1 MSLPL
6 LQPPLRLGL
15 LFFDAAEAR
24 AIRDMVNWT
33 TAGRGLWIVV
43 EDRPFHAVLM
53 ARGPRRTDPDQ
64 LALLRLS
71 YDAERAARKA
81 YGDAMPPM
89 ALRRPLQDTH
99 LKIVLDVAAASLI
112 PEYVESVSPQTQP
125 RVSNTV
131 TKPLTWSW

>member
-1 MSLPL
+1 MPLPL

-15 LFFDAAEAR
+15 LFFDAPEAR

-33 TAGRGLWIVV
+33 TAGRGLWLVV
-43 EDRPFHAVLM
+43 DERPFHAVLF
-53 ARGPRRTDPDQ
+53 ARGTRSGDPDQ
-64 LALLRLS
+64 LAVLRLA
-71 YDAERAARKA
+71 YDAEQAARAA

-112 PEYVESVSPQTQP
+112 PEYVETVSPQTQP
-125 RVSNTV
+125 RASNTIG
-131 TKPLTWSW
+131 KPLTWSW